1 MRNTRSLLLAP
12 PTFWFRWHS
21 CDNEWAIRGTL
32 CQHRLGS
39 SQCSVL
45 IKQSDSP
52 CRKSDFPF
60 PIFMVV
66 SQFHEPNTS
75 ESWGNNQNVKTGC
88 KKLVSHSTLY
98 ESSISFYF
106 ELHFRALWLNMK
118 APSYLCI
125 AKSYCWNAAFRDAA
139 YRVSELRIC
148 TRTVCRPRTRH
159 ESCESL
165 LAYKVPN
172 PARRSIK
179 FGHSHQIC
187 VVIKVGPGQTCNTI
201 EPVCFNIWNTNKK
214 SKFCF

>member
-21 CDNEWAIRGTL
+21 CDNEWAIRGAL

-125 AKSYCWNAAFRDAA
+125 AKSYCWNAVLGMLPIAWVNCAFAQ
-139 YRVSELRIC
+139 ELYVDREL
-148 TRTVCRPRTRH
+148 VM
-159 ESCESL
+159 
-165 LAYKVPN
+165 N
-172 PARRSIK
+172 PANLFLLTKFQIRRDV
-179 FGHSHQIC
+179 Q
-187 VVIKVGPGQTCNTI
+187 
-201 EPVCFNIWNTNKK
+201 
-214 SKFCF
+214 